1 MFGILAM
8 VSVVNS
14 LLLVPL
20 TFAVILFGC
29 VLRFYLRPAQ
39 DLKRLEGISKNIHL
53 LKFYQ
58 IVINELIIFSK
69 KPSILSFVC
78 HP

>member
-20 TFAVILFGC
+20 AFAVILFGC

-39 DLKRLEGISKNIHL
+39 DLKRLEGISKKIDVYM
-53 LKFYQ
+53 F
-58 IVINELIIFSK
+58 
-69 KPSILSFVC
+69 
-78 HP
+78 